1 MKKELLSF
9 LLPIALVSGQ
19 VAAQDYCEP
28 DNEWQPYAGISRVE
42 INGMINESG
51 KTPVGETCD
60 FFEYYMGEPDKLV
73 TLQAGQTY
81 KLKIDFDNFNTGESD
96 PYYMRAYFDWNADG
110 EFSSEETYKTRL
122 IAGPKGGTV
131 PIEFDITVPEDA
143 RTGVVSRMR
152 VFTSYISS
160 DPTYSGEGPCDLV
173 EGGNFEDYDL
183 KITSGAGLAELSDET
198 FAIGPNPTRGELIFR
213 TPVTV
218 KNYLLYTANGQ
229 LVQEGQVED
238 NRIDLSGNQAGCY
251 MLRVFTDNGT
261 RQATVI
267 VK

>member
-19 VAAQDYCEP
+19 VFAQDYCEP

-51 KTPVGETCD
+51 KTPVGETCS
-60 FFEYYMGEPDKLV
+60 FFEYYMGESDKLV

-81 KLKIDFDNFNTGESD
+81 KLKIDFDNFNTGEED
-96 PYYMRAYFDWNADG
+96 NYNMRAYFDWNADG
-110 EFSSEETYKTRL
+110 EFSAEETYKTTL
-122 IAGPKGGTV
+122 VAGPKGGTV
-131 PIEFDITVPEDA
+131 PIEFDIAVPENA
-143 RTGVVSRMR
+143 RTGVITRMR

-160 DPTYSGEGPCDLV
+160 DPLYSGEGPCDLV

-183 KITSGAGLAELSDET
+183 KITAGSGLTEQATASFGV
-198 FAIGPNPTRGELIFR
+198 FPNPTHGEL
-213 TPVTV
+213 TV
-218 KNYLLYTANGQ
+218 SGDTEASSYRLYTTDGR
-229 LVQEGQVED
+229 LVQEGRPES
-238 NRIDLSGNQAGCY
+238 NRIDLNGNNPGY
-251 MLRVFTDNGT
+251 YILKVVTGSEV

-267 VK
+267 IE